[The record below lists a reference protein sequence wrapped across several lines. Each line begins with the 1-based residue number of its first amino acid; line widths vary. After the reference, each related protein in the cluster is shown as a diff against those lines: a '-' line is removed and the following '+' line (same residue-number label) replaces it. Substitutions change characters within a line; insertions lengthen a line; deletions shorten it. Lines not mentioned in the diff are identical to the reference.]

1 MNNAYRNFSN
11 SVKEAVT
18 DAFDK
23 TLVAELAISH
33 ALSQRLALPTT
44 RMGDANNYF
53 NLHHVE
59 TIRYVLNDI
68 NEEIV
73 FDIHSTVHLIRSFWL
88 VRYFA
93 AFPNIVSVVDNGSTF
108 FEAMFNA
115 DLYFSNELRAMM
127 SKYKKEIASLSAIMM
142 MIRNYE
148 ENKQ

>member
-53 NLHHVE
+53 NLYHVE
-59 TIRYVLNDI
+59 TIRYVLND
-68 NEEIV
+68 
-73 FDIHSTVHLIRSFWL
+73 
-88 VRYFA
+88 FA
-93 AFPNIVSVVDNGSTF
+93 AFPNIVSVVYNGSTF